1 MEVVKTLKPGR
12 NGTKRLVELYGK
24 QLLAVRYRL
33 DRDKQLSY
41 TTVELIIETKP
52 APTPGLN
59 LTAQRLYQNRQ
70 LVPLRIHYDEE
81 DLRRLLLRAGGK
93 WDLEKKVWRI
103 RYGDAIKLGLKDRI
117 IENDGQI

>member
-52 APTPGLN
+52 APTQGLN

-81 DLRRLLLRAGGK
+81 DLRLLIMRAGGK

-117 IENDGQI
+117 IEK

>member
-52 APTPGLN
+52 APTQGLN

-81 DLRRLLLRAGGK
+81 DLRLLLMRAGGK
-93 WDLEKKVWRI
+93 WDLEKKVWHI

-117 IENDGQI
+117 IEK

>member
-1 MEVVKTLKPGR
+1 MEVVKTLKPGS
-12 NGTKRLVELYGK
+12 NGTKRLVDLYGDS
-24 QLLAVRYRL
+24 LVTVRYRL
-33 DRDKQLSY
+33 DREKQLSY

-70 LVPLRIHYDEE
+70 IVALRIHYDEE
-81 DLRRLLLRAGGK
+81 DLRLLIMRAGAK

-117 IENDGQI
+117 IEK

>member
-1 MEVVKTLKPGR
+1 MEVVKTLKPGS
-12 NGTKRLVELYGK
+12 NGTKRLVDLYGDS
-24 QLLAVRYRL
+24 LVTVRYRL
-33 DRDKQLSY
+33 DREKQLSY

-70 LVPLRIHYDEE
+70 PVALRIHYDEE
-81 DLRRLLLRAGGK
+81 DLRLLIMRAGGK

-117 IENDGQI
+117 IEK